1 MNQTAGKGSS
11 LERLIVNSKKRVYL
25 MRHGHTFD
33 VSPDAPILEAEAQ
46 LTERGKAQAEE
57 TAVFLNSQIE
67 FDAIYSTEL
76 QRTIDTATPI
86 AQMQNLPIIQL
97 SQLNELRFD
106 LPTGATFK
114 DLYKAF
120 QALRDELKEKPLD
133 EIMMGKR
140 PFADIFHGYLNGL
153 QTVLDGPGQNILVVA
168 HGGTNMMLICHILGL
183 PLHRLMRFHQN
194 NCGIN
199 IIDCLPPGR
208 FSLRLLNYTCWDP
221 LKGTIPV

>member
-1 MNQTAGKGSS
+1 MENGRVQITVKTQ
-11 LERLIVNSKKRVYL
+11 KRIYL

-33 VSPDAPILEAEAQ
+33 VTPDAPILEAEAQ
-46 LTERGKAQAEE
+46 LTEKGRAQAEE
-57 TAVFLNSQIE
+57 TAVFLNKHIQ

-86 AQMQNLPIIQL
+86 ATLQNLSITQL
-97 SQLNELRFD
+97 ADLNELRFD
-106 LPTGATFK
+106 LPSGSTFK

-120 QALRDELKEKPLD
+120 QALRDELKQRPLD
-133 EIMMGKR
+133 EIVMGKR
-140 PFADIFHGYLNGL
+140 PFSEIFNGYLSGL
-153 QTVLDGPGQNILVVA
+153 QTVLDGPGDTILVVA
-168 HGGTNMMLICHILGL
+168 HGGTNMMLICYVLGL

-208 FSLRLLNYTCWDP
+208 FALRLLNYTCWDP
-221 LKGTIPV
+221 LKGTIAM